1 MEKNKQK
8 YISFIIVVLVIILG
22 AFLLFK
28 SKATSPALTYDEYLQ
43 EGINFETKGDLK
55 SAIASYEKASE
66 VAPTDYV
73 PYSNIGSAYYAEG
86 EYGKAETAFLKA
98 LELGK
103 NNVSVYT
110 KLYEVY
116 FKGLKRNLGEMN
128 AFFIDAMTNTNNDIN
143 IVRLYASYLE
153 EINELKLALPIWEGL
168 LKVEPDN
175 AAYKAKIEALKKK
188 INQISN

>member
-1 MEKNKQK
+1 MTNQK
-8 YISFIIVVLVIILG
+8 YISFVVVILLIILG
-22 AFLLFK
+22 GFFYFK
-28 SKATSPALTYDEYLQ
+28 SNTKPALTYDEYLQ

-66 VAPTDYV
+66 VSPTDYV

-86 EYGKAETAFLKA
+86 DYVKAETAFLKA
-98 LELGK
+98 LELSP

-116 FKGLKRNLGEMN
+116 FKGLKRNLDEMN
-128 AFFIDAMTNTNNDIN
+128 AFFTDAMKNTNNDIN

-153 EINELKLALPIWEGL
+153 EIGQFKLALPIWEGL
-168 LKVEPDN
+168 LKVEPGN
-175 AAYKAKIEALKKK
+175 TAYKVKIDALKKRIK
-188 INQISN
+188 